1 MSKLSEKN
9 HLDYFILFVLLCAL
23 EIVLVIYT
31 IMHPRPQNI
40 VLVLIDG
47 LLIFLNRKWMN
58 KAEYVSPSDYDK
70 DVKAWEKRKREV
82 QKSGKTFDEPKPE
95 KPKKMAQRLLP
106 MFIATLFAGYFAYFL
121 ASMLTIAFP
130 AHMPYEYKWDIAKLK
145 EVDTE
150 AYSFFPDQI
159 PDDAKNVK
167 WYVMPSFM
175 QGSGT
180 EVLIFDASDSYIQG
194 VTNTYGSD
202 AEICGIEDDMLFK
215 RFYDEARWDKLTV
228 YKIYDNDDWNHVHM
242 WGFFVDDEIDRIGF
256 FSE

>member
-1 MSKLSEKN
+1 MKKLSEKY
-9 HLDYFILFVLLCAL
+9 HLDYFILFVLLCAF
-23 EIVLVIYT
+23 EIVLLIYA

-40 VLVLIDG
+40 MLVLING
-47 LLIFLNRKWMN
+47 LLIFLNGRWMD
-58 KAEYVSPSDYDK
+58 KAKYVSPSDYDK
-70 DVKAWEKRKREV
+70 EVKAWEKRRKEAKKNREI
-82 QKSGKTFDEPKPE
+82 FEEPRPE

-106 MFIATLFAGYFAYFL
+106 MFIVTLFAGYFAYFL

-150 AYSFFPDQI
+150 AYTFFPDQI

-242 WGFFVDDEIDRIGF
+242 WGFFVDDEIGRIGY